1 MDVFIPKLKSS
12 LAIKI
17 AAGVLPVPP
26 IYTFPMQIIGILKT
40 LISENN
46 FFKQITKIVIN
57 DNGNNIIAKILIFF
71 FIPEFWFIQV

>member
-46 FFKQITKIVIN
+46 FFNKLKKAI
-57 DNGNNIIAKILIFF
+57 
-71 FIPEFWFIQV
+71 